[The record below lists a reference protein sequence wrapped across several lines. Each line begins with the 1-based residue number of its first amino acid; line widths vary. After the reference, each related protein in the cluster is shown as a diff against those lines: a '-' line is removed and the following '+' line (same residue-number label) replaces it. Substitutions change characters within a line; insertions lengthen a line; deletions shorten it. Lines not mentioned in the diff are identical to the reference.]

1 MIGAICADLNVEVFR
16 DVERGELDRGVPDE
30 VSGEECLAYARHA
43 VKAHE
48 CVARARDELAFLPES
63 VLGERHE
70 PLGFGHR
77 RRHERRNL
85 VLGDVGRAEDLR
97 EDLRIRLAVHHHRVA
112 VHRAARGGGRRLG
125 ERVGAHAAASDQRAV
140 DVPQQQ
146 TSDELR
152 ALRRGLHVRDCIV
165 HMSRR
170 DELRALLTSAHQYV
184 LAAAIVG
191 AVTGFAVVGFE
202 RITINVVFDR
212 VVADLPLAVLAVVP
226 GIGLA
231 MAALWLRGP
240 GHGLSPSTSDEY
252 LDGFHTD
259 HPLTI
264 RALAHRMVAAV
275 ATLGSGCALGLEGP
289 SIYIGASI
297 GNAAQRRFKR
307 YLFGADR
314 NLLLVAGAAA
324 GISAI
329 FKAPAT
335 GAIFAIE
342 VPYQDDLA
350 RRMLLP
356 ALVAGASGY
365 LALVAVNGTAP
376 LFPVSGVPPLS
387 FVDLMGAALLGVAG
401 GLGARTFAWMLRA
414 AKRASGRA
422 HIAARVVLAGAAIAV
437 LFVLGRGL
445 TGQNLV
451 LTPGYGVVLWALD
464 PRRSVGILL
473 ALLVLRCC
481 ATSAAVAGGG
491 AGGLF
496 VPLVVA
502 GALLGRAFGVVIG
515 HDSSL
520 FLVVGIAAFLGAGY
534 RVPLAAI
541 MFVAETTGRPG
552 FVVPGVIAA
561 VVAEL
566 MMGNSSVTTHQRGVR
581 AGGSEPGSG
590 EIRPDAA

>member
-1 MIGAICADLNVEVFR
+1 
-16 DVERGELDRGVPDE
+16 
-30 VSGEECLAYARHA
+30 
-43 VKAHE
+43 
-48 CVARARDELAFLPES
+48 
-63 VLGERHE
+63 
-70 PLGFGHR
+70 
-77 RRHERRNL
+77 
-85 VLGDVGRAEDLR
+85 
-97 EDLRIRLAVHHHRVA
+97 
-112 VHRAARGGGRRLG
+112 
-125 ERVGAHAAASDQRAV
+125 
-140 DVPQQQ
+140 
-146 TSDELR
+146 
-152 ALRRGLHVRDCIV
+152 
-165 HMSRR
+165 MSRR
-170 DELRALLTSAHQYV
+170 EEFRALLTSAHQYV

-191 AVTGFAVVGFE
+191 VLTGFAVVGFE
-202 RITINVVFDR
+202 RIVVNIIFNR
-212 VVADLPLAVLAVVP
+212 LVAHLPLVVLAIMP

-231 MAALWLRGP
+231 LATLWLRGP

-252 LDGFHTD
+252 LDAFHAD
-259 HPLTI
+259 HPLTL
-264 RALAHRMVAAV
+264 RALANRIVAAV

-289 SIYIGASI
+289 SIYIGATI

-324 GISAI
+324 GIAAI

-335 GAIFAIE
+335 GAVFAIE

-365 LALVAVNGTAP
+365 LALVAINGTAP
-376 LFPVSGVPPLS
+376 LFPISGVPPLS
-387 FVDLMGAALLGVAG
+387 FVDLMGAALLGLAG
-401 GLGARTFAWMLRA
+401 GLGARAFAWMLRA
-414 AKRASGRA
+414 AKRASDR
-422 HIAARVVLAGAAIAV
+422 ARVWARVGTAGATIALLFAI
-437 LFVLGRGL
+437 GRGF

-473 ALLVLRCC
+473 LLLVLRCC

-491 AGGLF
+491 VGGLF

-502 GALLGRAFGVVIG
+502 GALLGRVFGVVIG

-520 FLVVGIAAFLGAGY
+520 FLVVGIAAFLGSGY

-541 MFVAETTGRPG
+541 MFVAETTGHAG

-566 MMGNSSVTTHQRGVR
+566 VMGRSSVTTHQMQVR
-581 AGGSEPGSG
+581 PGSAPPG
-590 EIRPDAA
+590 ASDIGPDAA